1 MIKTR
6 RESHYGTIER
16 NLFRGDISWEKY
28 FWYSL
33 DMAHH
38 FEIYVLRT
46 RRVLLLFHLLQYDV
60 IFIYIWL
67 YTLWKRSVMYFFSMY
82 ISLVWLVNLYYITD
96 RVYIMVDWND
106 ANATKFLLFLYC
118 DVKKRRMVIIQ
129 HIVK

>member
-1 MIKTR
+1 MLLIHILKYDMI
-6 RESHYGTIER
+6 
-16 NLFRGDISWEKY
+16 F
-28 FWYSL
+28 
-33 DMAHH
+33 
-38 FEIYVLRT
+38 
-46 RRVLLLFHLLQYDV
+46 V
-60 IFIYIWL
+60 IFDYTL
-67 YTLWKRSVMYFFSMY
+67 YTKGVSCNFFSMD